1 MNDPFIFSAENFR
14 DPKLPAG
21 LRILEL
27 EAAVAT
33 EESLQG
39 YGSIVHDPNDFTVEK
54 KSFEIVKWPV
64 SGWRSLDPDTGDEAG
79 TVEGDFEVHWQGDYY
94 VGKNLAIATSNNTY
108 LDGLGVPPEDA
119 SRTST
124 AGAGDNI
131 YLWMSDYHPDG
142 GQLFWSDN
150 NVPFVMCLGLSSYG
164 DDIRPEHMRA
174 FSVPA
179 GKGVYIHP
187 GTWHNGVYVHKAYCP
202 CRFLTRQG
210 RVHARVSASWAG
222 EFQALLK
229 IALPKGGITST
240 ESRYLHP

>member
-94 VGKNLAIATSNNTY
+94 IGKNLAIATSNNTY

-131 YLWMSDYHPDG
+131 YLWMSDYHPGRESRHICRITVHALTCAVFIDG

-179 GKGVYIHP
+179 G
-187 GTWHNGVYVHKAYCP
+187 
-202 CRFLTRQG
+202 
-210 RVHARVSASWAG
+210 
-222 EFQALLK
+222 
-229 IALPKGGITST
+229 IT
-240 ESRYLHP
+240 YFVFVVIFD